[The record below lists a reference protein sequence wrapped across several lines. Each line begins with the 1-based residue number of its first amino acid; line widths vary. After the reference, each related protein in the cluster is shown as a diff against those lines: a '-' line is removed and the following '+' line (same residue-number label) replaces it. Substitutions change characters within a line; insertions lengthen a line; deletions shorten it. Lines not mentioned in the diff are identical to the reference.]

1 MLLSG
6 ASKLSGVVRAAS
18 TGEPLANV
26 TVTLANGN
34 GEVVGTAVTAADG
47 SYSVDSLVAGRY
59 TLAVSAPSFQP
70 VALPAVISDGRPAV
84 LDADLRTGA
93 RVEGTARTKAGG
105 AVPEARVTLLD
116 PEGNVAGVA
125 TTGPDGSYSF
135 ENLPEGEYTVIAAGY
150 PPAASRL
157 KVAGSDPHS
166 HDVELGHP
174 EA

>member
-1 MLLSG
+1 
-6 ASKLSGVVRAAS
+6 VV
-18 TGEPLANV
+18 
-26 TVTLANGN
+26 
-34 GEVVGTAVTAADG
+34 
-47 SYSVDSLVAGRY
+47 
-59 TLAVSAPSFQP
+59 
-70 VALPAVISDGRPAV
+70 
-84 LDADLRTGA
+84 DADLRTGA
-93 RVEGTARTKAGG
+93 RVEGTARSTAGG
-105 AVPEARVTLLD
+105 LVPEARVTLLD

-125 TTGPDGSYSF
+125 TTGADGSYSF